1 MSYDRQKV
9 IDVALA
15 EVNYLEKANQSQ
27 LDGKTANA
35 GSANYTKYARDLDA
49 LGDFYNGS
57 KQGFA
62 WCDVFVDW
70 CFVQA
75 YGAEAARALLCQP
88 SRSAGAGCCFSAQYF
103 KAQGRFYTGSPQPG
117 DQIFFTYRA
126 GEVSHT
132 GLVYAVDSSR
142 VYTVEGNTS
151 DGVFKRSYSLGDG
164 SIYGYGRPNYGA
176 ATAMETPA
184 PATSPT
190 AAKKPSYEYSVQLG
204 LLKQGMQDRQV
215 QAVQQLLIAL
225 GINCGPDGADGD
237 FGRNTCE
244 AVKTFQQRCGL
255 LADGE
260 VGGETWARLLRG

>member
-9 IDVALA
+9 INVALA
-15 EVNYLEKANQSQ
+15 EEGYIEKSGGVE
-27 LDGKTANA
+27 LDNKTANA

-88 SRSAGAGCCFSAQYF
+88 ERSAGAGCYFSAQYF

-117 DQIFFTYRA
+117 DQIFFSYRA

-132 GLVYAVDSSR
+132 GLVYAVDSNR

-151 DGVFKRSYSLGDG
+151 DGVFKRSYALNDG
-164 SIYGYGRPNYGA
+164 SIYGYGRPNYGT
-176 ATAMETPA
+176 ATAAETPA
-184 PATSPT
+184 PVKAP
-190 AAKKPSYEYSVQLG
+190 AAVKPSYEYSVQLG
-204 LLKQGMQDRQV
+204 LLKQGMQDEQV
-215 QAVQQLLIAL
+215 RTVQRLLIAL
-225 GINCGPDGADGD
+225 GIDCGPDGADGD
-237 FGRNTCE
+237 FGRNTYD
-244 AVKTFQQRCGL
+244 AVKAFQQRCGL

-260 VGGETWARLLRG
+260 VGGETWTRLLRG

>member
-9 IDVALA
+9 INVALA
-15 EVNYLEKANQSQ
+15 EVGYIEKNGS
-27 LDGKTANA
+27 LDLDDKTANA

-49 LGDFYNGS
+49 LGDIYNGS

-75 YGAEAARALLCQP
+75 YGAEAAKALLCQP
-88 SRSAGAGCCFSAQYF
+88 SRSAGAGCYFSAMYF
-103 KAQGRFYTGSPQPG
+103 REKGQFYTSSPQPG
-117 DQIFFTYRA
+117 DQIFFSYRA

-176 ATAMETPA
+176 AAAAETPA
-184 PATSPT
+184 PVT
-190 AAKKPSYEYSVQLG
+190 APAAAKPSYEYSVQLG
-204 LLKQGMQDRQV
+204 LLKQGMQDEQV
-215 QAVQQLLIAL
+215 RTVQRLLIAL
-225 GINCGPDGADGD
+225 DIDCGPDGADGD
-237 FGRNTCE
+237 FGRNTYE
-244 AVKTFQQRCGL
+244 AVKEFQRRMAL
-255 LADGE
+255 TADGE
-260 VGGETWARLLRG
+260 VGGETWTRLLRG